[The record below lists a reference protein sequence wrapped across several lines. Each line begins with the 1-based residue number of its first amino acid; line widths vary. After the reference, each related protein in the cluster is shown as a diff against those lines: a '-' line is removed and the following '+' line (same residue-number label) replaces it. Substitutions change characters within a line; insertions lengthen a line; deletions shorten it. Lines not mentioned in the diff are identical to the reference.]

1 MALINS
7 QRASVSAGVEIAWT
21 NASSGGDEVPCG
33 GGRILLVRNGHSA
46 AQTATVSTPG
56 TVRGIAIGEV
66 AESITENG
74 GVWVLP
80 LTDEFRNS
88 VGRANITYSGVTALQ
103 VAVIEPDR

>member
-7 QRASVSAGVEIAWT
+7 QRASVQQGTEIVWS
-21 NASSGGDEVPCG
+21 NAAALGDEVPCG

-46 AQTATVSTPG
+46 AQTATLATPG
-56 TVRGIAIGEV
+56 TVRGIPIAEV

-74 GVWVLP
+74 GIWVIP

-88 VGRANITYSGVTALQ
+88 VGRANLTYSGVTALQ